1 MELKYI
7 STAEPFK
14 CECSVNNKMFLG
26 EDTQKKLDQLGKGNE
41 CWLNWLFNDDLF
53 PAFSFSSSSLF

>member
-14 CECSVNNKMFLG
+14 CECSVNDKMFLG
-26 EDTQKKLDQLGKGNE
+26 EDTQKKLD
-41 CWLNWLFNDDLF
+41 
-53 PAFSFSSSSLF
+53 